1 MQKTEIPAAEH
12 ILVCLSSSPSNERIV
27 RTAGRMASVFG
38 GSFTALYVQTPENTA
53 MREDDQLRLQENTRL
68 AQQLG
73 AEIVTMRGE
82 DVPTQIAEYARLS
95 GVTRIVIGRSGA
107 QRRSFWSSP
116 TLTERLIEL
125 APGLDIHIIPDVDV
139 YKNYHQKKPTLM
151 RPAMPTIRELLLTL
165 GILTAATT
173 IGWLFL
179 RLGFT
184 DANIITLYLLGVLF
198 TSVLTSGYTCGIL
211 ASILSV
217 ILFNYFL
224 TEPHLSLLAY
234 GSGYPVTFVIM
245 LGASIGGNGQ
255 FGPVLAAQA
264 FGRKDF
270 SVSFSCMNMISGIVR
285 SCSYAVLAVLHS
297 MSNGYSAPYTVF
309 GIIAVV
315 GGCMIFAMKE
325 KKKEDV
331 DEDTVA
337 AY

>member
-1 MQKTEIPAAEH
+1 M
-12 ILVCLSSSPSNERIV
+12 

-38 GSFTALYVQTPENTA
+38 GSFTALYVQTPENPA

-68 AQQLG
+68 AQQMG

-151 RPAMPTIRELLLTL
+151 RPAMPTFRELLLTL

-184 DANIITLYLLGVLF
+184 DANIITLYLLLVVGFVVQVALQAVLNMAVVTNTIPNTGISLPF
-198 TSVLTSGYTCGIL
+198 FSSGGTSLMMLLGEMGIV
-211 ASILSV
+211 LSV
-217 ILFNYFL
+217 SRG
-224 TEPHLSLLAY
+224 E
-234 GSGYPVTFVIM
+234 M
-245 LGASIGGNGQ
+245 
-255 FGPVLAAQA
+255 
-264 FGRKDF
+264 
-270 SVSFSCMNMISGIVR
+270 
-285 SCSYAVLAVLHS
+285 
-297 MSNGYSAPYTVF
+297 
-309 GIIAVV
+309 
-315 GGCMIFAMKE
+315 
-325 KKKEDV
+325 
-331 DEDTVA
+331 
-337 AY
+337 